1 MCKEKLNSE
10 ISQFKLLLN
19 SLAQVTNT
27 CIQCFLLKQL
37 LQRLVDFHAKDNIY
51 THQCILHQ
59 LFGLLE
65 GKLTF
70 NFFSQTITSFQF
82 RIMSRQFNYIIEE
95 KKLSVLKIAKK
106 WNYTSIIKCHALKQI
121 KIILQKV
128 WLFQMKLNIFCGK
141 YVQHCRLIQYSITC
155 HK

>member
-51 THQCILHQ
+51 TH
-59 LFGLLE
+59 
-65 GKLTF
+65 
-70 NFFSQTITSFQF
+70 
-82 RIMSRQFNYIIEE
+82 
-95 KKLSVLKIAKK
+95 
-106 WNYTSIIKCHALKQI
+106 
-121 KIILQKV
+121 
-128 WLFQMKLNIFCGK
+128 
-141 YVQHCRLIQYSITC
+141 
-155 HK
+155 